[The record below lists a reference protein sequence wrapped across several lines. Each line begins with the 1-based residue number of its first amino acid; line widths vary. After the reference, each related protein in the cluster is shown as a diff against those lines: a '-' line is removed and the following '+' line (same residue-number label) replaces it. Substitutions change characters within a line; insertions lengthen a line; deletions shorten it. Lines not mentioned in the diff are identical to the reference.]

1 MPFYSGQHW
10 PAACLDMNNNNNH
23 YAQESSRVHY
33 DSPHTIHSETQR
45 RRKRTTFSKAQLN
58 QLERAF
64 SVTQYPDIRMKE
76 SLATVTG
83 LPESKIQVWFQNRRA
98 RYFKSK
104 KPTREDPKAS
114 TDQLHLQ
121 TTYTAPS
128 SPSCPQQIPSFLPPT
143 LSLPSTP
150 GYPAPS
156 LPQTTRLS
164 TILDSQSTSSLQGG
178 PQDYYQDVFPHSELG
193 EWDLPE
199 SLEAFLGDPQGSQP
213 VGSRCAAAAPL
224 GPKKGGH
231 SQPDQQG
238 STDDL
243 FDVNLHDLMDDFS
256 LSNLDISAAMINYL
270 LS

>member
-1 MPFYSGQHW
+1 MSYRQTRQNWNFLARHISSMFTDATMKHIKKRTLSLLWNMEEALLCSG
-10 PAACLDMNNNNNH
+10 AALSGTGCL
-23 YAQESSRVHY
+23 ESVQGTMKSQGYQGILERNVLP
-33 DSPHTIHSETQR
+33 STQR

-83 LPESKIQVWFQNRRA
+83 LPESKIQVQHVWFQNRRA

-178 PQDYYQDVFPHSELG
+178 PQDYYQDRTVTVNYYSFFFKH
-193 EWDLPE
+193 
-199 SLEAFLGDPQGSQP
+199 F
-213 VGSRCAAAAPL
+213 AAV
-224 GPKKGGH
+224 
-231 SQPDQQG
+231 
-238 STDDL
+238 T
-243 FDVNLHDLMDDFS
+243 
-256 LSNLDISAAMINYL
+256 
-270 LS
+270 